1 MQAAQSS
8 NRPFTTIEPNS
19 SIVRVPDYRLLALA
33 KEGESAKITE
43 ATVDFID
50 IAGLVAGA
58 SEGKGLGNKF
68 LANIASVHSIV
79 HVVRC
84 FEDDTITHVEG
95 NPDPIRDIQIIEKEL
110 VYKDL
115 SSMEGFH
122 RRRPKG
128 QSSEVKLWE
137 STYSKTMASLEN
149 ELPALTAKDGMTED
163 EKALFDTWR
172 LLSAKPILIACNV
185 DENSVANGNKLSAV
199 VKEWATANNHPI
211 APVVV
216 SAKLESEL
224 MILEDDPDK
233 RRELFLSYGLTESA
247 LAQIIRSSYQ
257 LLDLMTFYTVG
268 PTEARAWS
276 AMKGSTAKQCAA
288 EIHTDISKGFIKA
301 ETYSYNDY
309 ITYGEKKAKE
319 MNKLRLEGPSYVA
332 QDGDI
337 FLFKFKGAR

>member
-1 MQAAQSS
+1 M
-8 NRPFTTIEPNS
+8 
-19 SIVRVPDYRLLALA
+19 RVPDERLKALA
-33 KEGESAKITE
+33 VEAESAKITE

-84 FEDDTITHVEG
+84 FEDDSITHVEG
-95 NPDPIRDIQIIEKEL
+95 TPDPIRDIQIIEKEL
-110 VYKDL
+110 IYKDL

-128 QSSEVKLWE
+128 NNTEAKVWE
-137 STYSKTMASLEN
+137 STHAKTMALLE
-149 ELPALTAKDGMTED
+149 EEKPALGVKNSLTED
-163 EKALFDTWR
+163 ETALFETWR

-185 DENSVANGNKLSAV
+185 DENSVSKGNALSQV
-199 VKEWATANNHPI
+199 VKEWASAHSHSI

-224 MILEDDPDK
+224 MILEDDPVK
-233 RRELFLSYGLTESA
+233 RMELFMSYGMEESA
-247 LAQIIRSSYQ
+247 LTQIIRSSYQ
-257 LLDLMTFYTVG
+257 LLDLITFYTVG
-268 PTEARAWS
+268 PTESRAWS
-276 AMKGSTAKQCAA
+276 VRKGSTAKECAA

-301 ETYSYNDY
+301 ETFSYDDY
-309 ITYGEKKAKE
+309 ITLGEKKAKE
-319 MNKLRLEGPSYVA
+319 MNKLRLEGPGYIA

>member
-1 MQAAQSS
+1 MQ
-8 NRPFTTIEPNS
+8 
-19 SIVRVPDYRLLALA
+19 VLA
-33 KEGESAKITE
+33 KEVEAAKVTE

-68 LANIASVHSIV
+68 LANIASVHSIL

-84 FEDDTITHVEG
+84 FEDDSITHVEG
-95 NPDPIRDIQIIEKEL
+95 GPDPLRDLAIVEQEL
-110 VYKDL
+110 LFKDL

-128 QSSEVKLWE
+128 NNSETKIWE
-137 STYSKTMASLEN
+137 AAYSKTMAVLEQ
-149 ELPALTAKDGMTED
+149 EKPALAAKPALNED
-163 EKALFDTWR
+163 ELALFETWR

-185 DENSVANGNKLSAV
+185 DENSVSNGNRLSATV
-199 VKEWATANNHPI
+199 IEWAKSQAHAI

-216 SAKLESEL
+216 CARLESEL
-224 MILEDDPDK
+224 MILEDDPVK
-233 RRELFLSYGLTESA
+233 RMELFKSYGLAESA
-247 LAQIIRSSYQ
+247 LTQIIRSSYS
-257 LLDLMTFYTVG
+257 LLDLITFYTAG

-276 AMKGSTAKQCAA
+276 VRKGSTAKECAA

-301 ETYSYNDY
+301 ETYSYDDF

-319 MNKLRLEGPSYVA
+319 MNKLRLEGPGYIA